1 MNSKESISQTKH
13 KKAAHTRVT
22 KKETDAGPFFQKE
35 IESLISPLLWDR
47 DMDEKYYLQLL
58 EKEQRTSAE
67 EKELQALYI
76 KILNFNN
83 WHTVIKHFG
92 AKYAVEQ
99 MLTENVIRGL
109 FPRPLRKKYEF
120 VRSVLSEAI

>member
-1 MNSKESISQTKH
+1 MNNKDSIQQTIH
-13 KKAAHTRVT
+13 KKAAHTRFT
-22 KKETDAGPFFQKE
+22 KEETDAGPSFQKE

-47 DMDEKYYLQLL
+47 DTDEMYYLQLL
-58 EKEQRTSAE
+58 EKEERTPAE

-92 AKYAVEQ
+92 VKYAVEQ
-99 MLTENVIRGL
+99 ILTENVIRGL

-120 VRSVLSEAI
+120 VRNVLSEAI